1 MILSYDYLWMNIRV
15 KGGAYGCMSNFR
27 RTGDCFLVSYRDP
40 HFKETLDVFAGTAEY
55 LRNFQA
61 DEREMT
67 KYIIGTISELD
78 VPMNPSAKGAMSLNA
93 WFGGISREELQKER
107 NEILQAQP
115 EDIRRLAELID
126 AVWKQGNV
134 CVVGS
139 ESSLKKHE
147 DLLKHTE
154 PLMH

>member
-1 MILSYDYLWMNIRV
+1 M
-15 KGGAYGCMSNFR
+15 
-27 RTGDCFLVSYRDP
+27 
-40 HFKETLDVFAGTAEY
+40 
-55 LRNFQA
+55 
-61 DEREMT
+61 
-67 KYIIGTISELD
+67 
-78 VPMNPSAKGAMSLNA
+78 
-93 WFGGISREELQKER
+93 FGGISREELQKER
-107 NEILQAQP
+107 DEILQAQP
-115 EDIRRLAELID
+115 EDIRKLAELIE